1 MRFLGE
7 RVVEGL
13 QHNTGYVPSWEC
25 TYLLTV
31 IFLTIR
37 DSPTGGVVGGGEIG
51 GKVKCQ
57 EERYRA
63 GEWEFPIE
71 RCHRTSGAG
80 LEERRG

>member
-1 MRFLGE
+1 M
-7 RVVEGL
+7 
-13 QHNTGYVPSWEC
+13 
-25 TYLLTV
+25 
-31 IFLTIR
+31 
-37 DSPTGGVVGGGEIG
+37 
-51 GKVKCQ
+51 KCQ